1 MAWSYTNVP
10 SPGATVAA
18 NYESLFNSNLR
29 NNGLSQGLGGKLI
42 IATLVKDSGD
52 ATEAQLLAA
61 IKTFE
66 RAGGDGSGT
75 DTGGPDAFT
84 VVGFSWDGSTD
95 ASVYVALQ
103 GTGTLGSAPSG
114 YTITEVVTFN
124 TGY

>member
-1 MAWSYTNVP
+1 MSWSYTNVP

-66 RAGGDGSGT
+66 RAGGDGTGT

>member
-103 GTGTLGSAPSG
+103 GT
-114 YTITEVVTFN
+114 VH
-124 TGY
+124 

>member
-10 SPGATVAA
+10 YVGATVAA

-29 NNGLSQGLGGKLI
+29 NNGLSQGLGGKII

-61 IKTFE
+61 LKTFE
-66 RAGGDGSGT
+66 AAGGSGNGT
-75 DTGGPDAFT
+75 DTNGPDAFT
-84 VVGFSWDGSTD
+84 IVGFSWDGSTD
-95 ASVYVALQ
+95 ASCYVALQ

>member
-66 RAGGDGSGT
+66 RAGGDGTGT